1 MALSLM
7 RPGSSKGDKAIYN
20 AEIDIAATIGSG
32 KSTLKNV
39 TTLDDNNSRERIV
52 AQPMDAEACK
62 SFFDGFEPGKE
73 KEVSLFG
80 EVRVYKMAT
89 FLIDI
94 KKPLCGQNILLT

>member
-62 SFFDGFEPGKE
+62 SFFDGFEPGEE
-73 KEVSLFG
+73 KEVSLYSVKLECTKWQLF
-80 EVRVYKMAT
+80 
-89 FLIDI
+89 
-94 KKPLCGQNILLT
+94 LLTSKSLCVDKIFC